1 MKKLSFAGLLLGS
14 MLGMMVALVFGKW
27 LLWLGIG
34 LVIGL
39 FIGSSYGRRHSLES
53 TAMRHKLSA

>member
-1 MKKLSFAGLLLGS
+1 MKKLSLAGLLLGS
-14 MLGMMVALVFGKW
+14 MLGMIVALIFGKW

-39 FIGSSYGRRHSLES
+39 FIGSAQGRRSRLRS
-53 TAMRHKLSA
+53 SNIRQKLSA

>member
-1 MKKLSFAGLLLGS
+1 LLLGS
-14 MLGMMVALVFGKW
+14 MLGMIVALAFGKW

-39 FIGSSYGRRHSLES
+39 FIGSSYSRRHSFENN
-53 TAMRHKLSA
+53 AVRHKLSV